1 MFIRNYLRIQ
11 AMKYVY
17 LITKI
22 PLTRLHFLSTTEEK
36 AFKIIAKALLTY
48 STSELAT
55 KIADSALI
63 EVEYEQK

>member
-1 MFIRNYLRIQ
+1 MAFKKGSNCFFIYGFEKSEKSNI
-11 AMKYVY
+11 
-17 LITKI
+17 
-22 PLTRLHFLSTTEEK
+22 STTEEK